1 MGPLNIG
8 TTAIVLAVFVF
19 MPTAPS
25 PIPSVA
31 GSGVP
36 IEEVATGSGAVVVNE
51 FAAGAYVELRN
62 DTPSVVDIG
71 GFTLWLCGFDD
82 VTTEVRVNLGRLLS
96 PGELYVVASSSYTG
110 APADQTYRG
119 VLPGGGAALL
129 DPDHAWVDG
138 AAVVAHS
145 PCGEGPPAPV
155 CPPASVARDA
165 AGEDTGSNAAD
176 FACRTR
182 SPGEQ
187 NPAA

>member
-1 MGPLNIG
+1 LNIG
-8 TTAIVLAVFVF
+8 TTAIVAAFAF

-36 IEEVATGSGAVVVNE
+36 LEEVATGSGAVVVNE
-51 FAAGAYVELRN
+51 FASGAYVELRN
-62 DTPSVVDIG
+62 NAPSVVDIS
-71 GFTLWLCGFDD
+71 GFSLWLCELDG
-82 VTTEVRVNLGRLLS
+82 VATEVRVSLGRALS
-96 PGELYVVASSSYTG
+96 PGEFYVLASASYTG

-119 VLPGGGAALL
+119 VLPGGGATLL

-155 CPPASVARDA
+155 CPQASVARDA
-165 AGEDTGSNAAD
+165 AGADTGSNAAD

-187 NPAA
+187 NPAG